1 MGYRSTFVSEH
12 IYVSLPE
19 WFVEKYKN
27 SVNFYVRPEGLYGGG
42 AGELTMP
49 ISSKY
54 ERKFYSSAEE
64 EIFVDLSKVLRELD
78 EKEHIRNIRIALMHE
93 DGEIDR
99 VTITPKKVTIQGLKF
114 DPEDCYNSQLG
125 DRNEEYLIETEN

>member
-12 IYVSLPE
+12 IYVPLPE
-19 WFVEKYKN
+19 WFIEKYKN
-27 SVNFYVRPEGLYGGG
+27 SVHFYVRPEGLYGGG

-54 ERKFYSSAEE
+54 ERKFYNSAEE

-78 EKEHIRNIRIALMHE
+78 DREHVGNIIIALMHE

-99 VTITPKKVTIQGLKF
+99 VTITPKKVTIQGLNF
-114 DPEDCYNSQLG
+114 DPDDCYNSQLG
-125 DRNEEYLIETEN
+125 DRNEEYLIEAEN